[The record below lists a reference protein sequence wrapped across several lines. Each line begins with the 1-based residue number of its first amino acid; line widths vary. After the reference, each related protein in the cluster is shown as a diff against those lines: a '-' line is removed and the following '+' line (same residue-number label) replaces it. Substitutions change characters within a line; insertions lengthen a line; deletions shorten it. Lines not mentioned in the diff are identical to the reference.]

1 MGFLICSFCF
11 SFSLSLS
18 FSLFLS
24 LSQKWAQISE
34 GNVFFKKLRRNFS
47 SIFPLLQL
55 ILKFYWALSVQRKG
69 LELNDKERQ
78 RTGEQQILCITE
90 ASP

>member
-1 MGFLICSFCF
+1 MGFLICFF
-11 SFSLSLS
+11 FFISLSLS
-18 FSLFLS
+18 FFLFPRNGLRF
-24 LSQKWAQISE
+24 QKE
-34 GNVFFKKLRRNFS
+34 KYFFKKKLRRNFS

-78 RTGEQQILCITE
+78 RTEERQILCIME